1 MQKVVK
7 DRNINIDLVK
17 VIAVFSV
24 ISIHFF
30 LNNNFYHQPVNNLS
44 MVILS
49 IFRMLFTVC
58 VPLFLIVTGYLMKDK
73 QLNKKYYFG
82 VLKTYF
88 IYLIIT
94 IMILLYQ
101 KLFMGI
107 DIGIKS
113 IISHVVS
120 FDVGYCW
127 YIEMYLGLF
136 ILIPFLNILY
146 NNINSRRVKQ
156 YLIMS
161 MMFVTTIPAFVDSM
175 YSIFP
180 NWWVGIYPIT
190 YYFIGCYL
198 REYKIDLSKFKLLL
212 IIFGFWILGGAFSVW
227 RNYNINFVNGDNWN
241 NIFTFGLSISLFIF
255 INNINFNKVK
265 SFVKKIII
273 KISEL
278 SLGIYL
284 SSYIADDIVYE
295 HIFSGDLCNI
305 KYYFV
310 IVPIV
315 FAISFII
322 SFIANIMYKI
332 IDKLVINKIKS
343 RVIND

>member
-1 MQKVVK
+1 MKKVVK
-7 DRNINIDLVK
+7 SRNVNIDLIK
-17 VIAVFSV
+17 AIAVFSV

-44 MVILS
+44 MIILS

-94 IMILLYQ
+94 VMILLYQ
-101 KLFMGI
+101 KLYMGI
-107 DIGIKS
+107 DVGMRS
-113 IISHVVS
+113 AISHIVS

-136 ILIPFLNILY
+136 IIIPFLNILY
-146 NNINSRRVKQ
+146 NNIALKKMKL
-156 YLIMS
+156 YLIIS

-190 YYFIGCYL
+190 YYFVGCYL
-198 REYKIDLSKFKLLL
+198 SEYKIEMSKIKLLL
-212 IIFGFWILGGAFSVW
+212 IILGFWILGGAFSVW
-227 RNYNINFVNGDNWN
+227 RNYNINFINGDNWN
-241 NIFTFGLSISLFIF
+241 NIFTFGLSVSLFALI
-255 INNINFNKVK
+255 ININLAKTK
-265 SFVKKIII
+265 SFVKKMIV

-284 SSYIADDIVYE
+284 ASYIADDIVYE

-305 KYYFV
+305 KYYFM

-315 FAISFII
+315 FLISLLI
-322 SFIANIMYKI
+322 SYIANIMYKI
-332 IDKLVINKIKS
+332 VDSLVISKIKS
-343 RVIND
+343 KVINN